1 MPDDPLVWLL
11 PGSDEREL
19 AHARRLV
26 SAVRLLR
33 DDARTGAARVLP
45 LPWERARRELAALER
60 HQRLRTIEGL
70 LHAFLTAVLQADS
83 FLDLGRPPL
92 AYESAC
98 RALLALRPPEHGLLP
113 APGEDPLHAA
123 ERLLARARELGAP
136 QAWRDFWDA
145 RRRHLVRWPRESE
158 ERWTQ
163 LGRSPRFA
171 SRSRLRAL
179 AVAGR
184 VTARLDRLD
193 PRAALALLA
202 GNEELALRDPQL
214 ARLFAWSALFSG
226 RVDAARTL
234 LAAARS
240 TTARV
245 PLAALELG
253 ESVEEWRAFFLGPAP
268 QATPATR
275 APRVASRGELGA
287 LVLAVFALR
296 GGRLEVLRLDPAP
309 AVAALVRERVAR
321 RTTAAVEEPA
331 LFSGATPV
339 RRHRVPPDGPVL
351 AGALAPRSAVA
362 LVLTPLR
369 ACDGR
374 LLGWIHVESD
384 HHLLPGRSTLAE
396 LALHWEQRLSERA
409 EPAVQ
414 VSRAGELC
422 RRPFADEDPR
432 RAVFH
437 SVADVLGRRAGLR
450 FALVE
455 LDGEALAVRAELGTA
470 LADWE
475 ELPGDGEALR
485 RCASEA
491 LALSFEGGG
500 GVHARAGSGAC
511 APIAIGSR
519 VEHVVVVES
528 VRRRELL
535 ASFRGELVQA
545 LRAQH
550 DAWTAAAFRAWHAE
564 RFGVDLHWDPGC
576 RFLARIEPALAAAAR
591 GSTPLAI
598 VGPDGTGRR
607 TLARCLGF
615 RGGERRNDAD
625 SHVVDLAAMPP
636 EVQRELAQRVRAGG
650 DERAL
655 LLGAEPLDVLRTRGA
670 LLPELA
676 NVFDPL
682 PLEVPPL
689 ADRRD
694 EIPGLV
700 EVLAA
705 GVCRRE
711 ELPRPCLEDSALAE
725 LWRQDWRGNVRELAS
740 IVAQLARLLPGR
752 DVGADAVRAVLRSR
766 GLEPRTRLTSLRPRA
781 LDLELALRTTRHKSG
796 ATNLAR
802 AARYL
807 GWDPDTLHACLRR
820 ANASSGDGA
829 RSLE

>member
-1 MPDDPLVWLL
+1 
-11 PGSDEREL
+11 
-19 AHARRLV
+19 
-26 SAVRLLR
+26 LR

-70 LHAFLTAVLQADS
+70 LHAFLTAVLPADS

-202 GNEELALRDPQL
+202 GNEELALRDPEL

-226 RVDAARTL
+226 RVEAARTL

-275 APRVASRGELGA
+275 TPRVASRGELGGA
-287 LVLAVFALR
+287 RARRLR
-296 GGRLEVLRLDPAP
+296 P
-309 AVAALVRERVAR
+309 AR
-321 RTTAAVEEPA
+321 RTARGLAPRSGTGGGGARARARGPSDHGRRGRARALLRRDSDAAT
-331 LFSGATPV
+331 SG
-339 RRHRVPPDGPVL
+339 PPDGPVL

-636 EVQRELAQRVRAGG
+636 EVQRELAQRVRAGS